1 MIFNIVVTSS
11 FKKQSKRLA
20 KKYHSLKNDLA
31 ILIDLLEKDPKQGSP
46 LGKDCYKIRI
56 SITSKSKGKRGSSLV
71 ITCVKIINKKVY
83 LLSIFDKSDKEN
95 IANKELDNLLRIAGL
110 L

>member
-1 MIFNIVVTSS
+1 M
-11 FKKQSKRLA
+11 
-20 KKYHSLKNDLA
+20 
-31 ILIDLLEKDPKQGSP
+31 IDLLEKDPKQGSP

-56 SITSKSKGKRGSSLV
+56 SITSKSKGKRGSSRV

-95 IANKELDNLLRIAGL
+95 ITEKELDNLLKIAGL